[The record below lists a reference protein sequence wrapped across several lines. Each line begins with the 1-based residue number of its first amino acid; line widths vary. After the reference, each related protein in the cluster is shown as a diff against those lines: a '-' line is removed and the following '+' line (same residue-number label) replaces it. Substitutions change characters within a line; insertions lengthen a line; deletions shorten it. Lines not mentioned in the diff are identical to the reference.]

1 MLSRTWQEINAV
13 TMKMNI
19 PNALTVSRIILTP
32 VFYYLIIQPEPDLK
46 IAASILFLIASITD
60 WYDGYIA
67 RRFNMT
73 SRWGQFMDPLADKF
87 LVSTAL
93 AVFAYLNYVYW
104 WMVLIVIIR
113 DFTITF
119 LRSFAEYIG
128 RPIITSSLA
137 KWKTAFQMTFV
148 FALLLYMNIPVFPEV
163 RLNLVQS
170 PWMQWTTI
178 LFSIVVLL
186 TAISG
191 IQYLIG
197 NRAHFGELIRRLFRR
212 IS

>member
-1 MLSRTWQEINAV
+1 
-13 TMKMNI
+13 MKMTI
-19 PNALTVSRIILTP
+19 PNALTILRIILTP
-32 VFYYLIIQPEPDLK
+32 VFYYLILQPEPHLK
-46 IAASILFLIASITD
+46 IIAGVVFLIASITD

-93 AVFAYLNYVYW
+93 AVFACLNYVYW

-113 DFTITF
+113 DFSITF

-137 KWKTAFQMTFV
+137 KWKTAFQMTFI
-148 FALLLYMNIPVFPEV
+148 FALLIYMNIPVFPDV
-163 RLNLVQS
+163 RLNMVKA
-170 PWMQWTTI
+170 PWLQWTTL
-178 LFSIVVLL
+178 LFSIIVLL

-191 IQYLIG
+191 IHYLIV
-197 NRAHFGELIRRLFRR
+197 NRAHLNELMRRLFRKV
-212 IS
+212 S

>member
-1 MLSRTWQEINAV
+1 
-13 TMKMNI
+13 MKMTI
-19 PNALTVSRIILTP
+19 PNALTILRIILTP
-32 VFYYLIIQPEPDLK
+32 VFYYLILQPEPHLK
-46 IAASILFLIASITD
+46 IIAGVVFLIASITD

-93 AVFAYLNYVYW
+93 AVFACLNYVYW

-113 DFTITF
+113 DFSITF

-137 KWKTAFQMTFV
+137 KWKTAFQMTFI
-148 FALLLYMNIPVFPEV
+148 FALLIYMNIPVFPDV
-163 RLNLVQS
+163 RLNMVKA
-170 PWMQWTTI
+170 PWLQWTTL

-191 IQYLIG
+191 IHYLIV
-197 NRAHFGELIRRLFRR
+197 NRAHLNELMRRLFRKV
-212 IS
+212 S

>member
-1 MLSRTWQEINAV
+1 MKMTIPNVLTLSRIF
-13 TMKMNI
+13 
-19 PNALTVSRIILTP
+19 LTP
-32 VFYYLIIQPEPDLK
+32 VFYFLIVQPDSNLK
-46 IAASILFLIASITD
+46 IAASIVFLVASITD

-73 SRWGQFMDPLADKF
+73 SRWGQFMDPLADKL

-93 AVFAYLNYVYW
+93 AVFAYLNYIYW

-163 RLNLVQS
+163 RLNLVQM
-170 PWMQWTTI
+170 PWLQWTTI
-178 LFSIVVLL
+178 LFSLVVLL

-191 IQYLIG
+191 IHYLIV
-197 NRAHFGELIRRLFRR
+197 NRAHLSELLRRLFRR
-212 IS
+212 ISG